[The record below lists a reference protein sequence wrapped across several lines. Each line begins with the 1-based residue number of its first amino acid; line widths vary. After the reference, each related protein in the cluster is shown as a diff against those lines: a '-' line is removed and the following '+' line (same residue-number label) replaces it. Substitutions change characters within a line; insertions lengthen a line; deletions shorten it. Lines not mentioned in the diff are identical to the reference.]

1 MGIYR
6 QESTKGKQFVLTEKG
21 YCRTPNHVKHE
32 RKVGDPIKGFET
44 SVPVTW
50 IEKGYVIE
58 K

>member
-1 MGIYR
+1 MGMYR
-6 QESTKGKQFVLTEKG
+6 QEAAKGKQFVLTEKG
-21 YCRTPNHVKHE
+21 YCITPNHVKHE
-32 RKVGDPIKGFET
+32 RKVGYPIKGFET

>member
-1 MGIYR
+1 MYKKKA
-6 QESTKGKQFVLTEKG
+6 QKGKHFILTEKG
-21 YCRTPNHVKHE
+21 YCRTPDHIKHE
-32 RKVGDPIKGFET
+32 RKVGYPIKGFET